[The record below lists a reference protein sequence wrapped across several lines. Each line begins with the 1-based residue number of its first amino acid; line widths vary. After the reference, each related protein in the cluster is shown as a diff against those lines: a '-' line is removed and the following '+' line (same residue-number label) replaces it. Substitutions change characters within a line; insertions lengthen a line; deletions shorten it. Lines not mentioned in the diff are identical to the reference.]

1 MRYRIIKHIIR
12 RKRKIT
18 VRKAL
23 LLLLLV
29 VAGFVLYCMYF
40 SPAYPRNR
48 NMANVQRVT
57 VNENFYTAGDSWLLK
72 NRYGLWEM
80 YASGNAI
87 DRGNKIGVLSKELIV
102 RQEDIFVDYLRN
114 IIPSKFMMHFLR
126 IGVGIYNRN
135 LGRYIPE
142 ENREE
147 IYAISRYASTEY
159 SWIGNNYQRI
169 MNYHSAHDIGHAVQ
183 LMGFAGCSA
192 LAVWG
197 DKTQDGN
204 LLIGRNFDFHV
215 NDEFAKDKILLF
227 VNPVNGYRHA
237 FVTWGGMIGVVS
249 GMNERGLC
257 VLVNAAP
264 SDIPFSSA
272 TPVTILARRILQYAR
287 NIDEAISFAENA
299 KTFISEQ
306 FIIASAEDNR
316 VVSIEKTKDGQ
327 AVYSSST
334 KPYMLCTNHFQSEK
348 FSAKENGAK
357 NSSTSRM
364 ERMLELADSIQTF
377 TPQKMVNFLRDKK
390 GRNGTNIGLG
400 NESSINQL
408 IAHHS
413 VVFHPYSKTIW
424 VSTAP
429 YQEGAFL
436 AYNLNDVFNNAV
448 SPRAGGFSIE
458 RLFIPAN
465 RQFIDIEMGSYNF
478 YRYSINTPVESFSR
492 DINLFINSNPENYM
506 TYEYLGDY
514 YSYNGNTEQA
524 QKYYGLSLQKIIPDE
539 NEHSKILEKLDNL
552 KKE

>member
-1 MRYRIIKHIIR
+1 MRYRIIKR
-12 RKRKIT
+12 RRKIT
-18 VRKAL
+18 VLRVC

-29 VAGFVLYCMYF
+29 IAGFVLYCMYF
-40 SPAYPRNR
+40 SPAYPKNR
-48 NMANVQRVT
+48 EIANVQRIT
-57 VNENFYTAGDSWLLK
+57 MGTNFYKADDSWLLK

-80 YASGNAI
+80 YASGDAI
-87 DRGNKIGVLSKELIV
+87 DRGNKIGALSKELIMK
-102 RQEDIFVDYLRN
+102 QEDVFVDYLKN
-114 IIPSKFMMHFLR
+114 IIPSKFMLHFLR

-142 ENREE
+142 ENKEE
-147 IYAISRYASTEY
+147 IYAISRYASTGY
-159 SWIGNNYQRI
+159 NWIGNSYQRM

-227 VNPVNGYRHA
+227 VNPEKGYRHA

-287 NIDEAISFAENA
+287 NIDEATTIAAGS

-306 FIIASAEDNR
+306 FIIASAEDNK

-327 AVYSSST
+327 AVYSST
-334 KPYMLCTNHFQSEK
+334 NPYMLCTNHFQSEEL
-348 FSAKENGAK
+348 SSKENGEK
-357 NSSTSRM
+357 NFSISRM
-364 ERMLELADSIQTF
+364 ERMLELTDSIKTF
-377 TPQKMVNFLRDKK
+377 TPQKMVDFLRDKK
-390 GRNGTNIGLG
+390 GKNGTNIGLG
-400 NESSINQL
+400 NESSIDQL

-436 AYNLNDVFNNAV
+436 AYNLNDVFNNAQN
-448 SPRAGGFSIE
+448 PRAGGFSID
-458 RLFIPAN
+458 RLLIPAN
-465 RQFIDIEMGSYNF
+465 QQFIDTEMSSYDF
-478 YRYSINTPVESFSR
+478 YRYSINTPIRSFNR

-514 YSYNGNTEQA
+514 YSHNGNRDKA
-524 QKYYGLSLQKIIPDE
+524 QKYYDLSLQKIIPDE